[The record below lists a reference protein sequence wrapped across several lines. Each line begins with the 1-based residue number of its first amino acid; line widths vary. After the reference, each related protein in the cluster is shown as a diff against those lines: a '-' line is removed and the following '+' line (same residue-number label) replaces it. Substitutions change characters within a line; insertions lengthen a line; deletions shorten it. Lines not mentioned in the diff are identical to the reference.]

1 MFEQQEVNEEH
12 DPVEWGWTLPMW
24 RRCLELWEDNE
35 IIVIFGGN
43 RSSKSTFAAR
53 LSVWLALNIPAAEI
67 RCWHTASDR
76 SIEDQQKFI
85 YEALPQQYKDLTQ
98 TQSKDYALGYSQKE
112 GFSKDIAIFPK
123 HPGYKTGSYIKF
135 NNYNQWHKD
144 PQKIEGMSC
153 HFIWA
158 DEEIPQKLFATF
170 PSRLNKFE
178 GKLLLTFTTLQG
190 WTSLVSDLLYKAKV
204 DTKRYSPIAER
215 EIPYEMTSTK
225 WDSCKIVHFWS
236 QDNPFESYENLYK
249 RYSGQSTAHQIARL
263 HGIPEK
269 AMVAKFPKFSLESN
283 VIEHKYIPFVRSP
296 QENPVTRYHIID
308 PAGGRNW
315 CMIWLAIDR
324 YNNWWVYREWPD
336 ISYGNWAEPW
346 VNAAQM
352 PIGKRGRAQELSF
365 GGAMSYESYSNL
377 IREKEG
383 TEIMFGRLI
392 DPRMG
397 KEQRPSLNSTTS
409 FIQGLSMFNLFYSP
423 AKVHRDSTNSEIEP
437 GIQAINTLLEYNT
450 DEPVGENNRPKLKVS
465 DQCQNFIYCM
475 QEYTNCSRE
484 EATKDFVDVLRYG
497 VVTPCIFA
505 GEGRLAVTKGVYSY

>member
-1 MFEQQEVNEEH
+1 MFEQQGVNEDI
-12 DPVEWGWTLPMW
+12 DPIEWGWTLPMW

-53 LSVWLALNIPAAEI
+53 LTVWLALNIPAAEI

-190 WTSLVSDLLYKAKV
+190 WTSLVSDLLYKAKDSKV
-204 DTKRYSPIAER
+204 NWNRTYNEFLDCLRYNKCTKMLMYTKMDPDFWKDNYKFKLKRY
-215 EIPYEMTSTK
+215 EM
-225 WDSCKIVHFWS
+225 
-236 QDNPFESYENLYK
+236 
-249 RYSGQSTAHQIARL
+249 
-263 HGIPEK
+263 
-269 AMVAKFPKFSLESN
+269 
-283 VIEHKYIPFVRSP
+283 
-296 QENPVTRYHIID
+296 
-308 PAGGRNW
+308 
-315 CMIWLAIDR
+315 
-324 YNNWWVYREWPD
+324 
-336 ISYGNWAEPW
+336 
-346 VNAAQM
+346 
-352 PIGKRGRAQELSF
+352 ELD
-365 GGAMSYESYSNL
+365 L
-377 IREKEG
+377 
-383 TEIMFGRLI
+383 
-392 DPRMG
+392 
-397 KEQRPSLNSTTS
+397 
-409 FIQGLSMFNLFYSP
+409 
-423 AKVHRDSTNSEIEP
+423 
-437 GIQAINTLLEYNT
+437 
-450 DEPVGENNRPKLKVS
+450 
-465 DQCQNFIYCM
+465 
-475 QEYTNCSRE
+475 
-484 EATKDFVDVLRYG
+484 
-497 VVTPCIFA
+497 
-505 GEGRLAVTKGVYSY
+505 